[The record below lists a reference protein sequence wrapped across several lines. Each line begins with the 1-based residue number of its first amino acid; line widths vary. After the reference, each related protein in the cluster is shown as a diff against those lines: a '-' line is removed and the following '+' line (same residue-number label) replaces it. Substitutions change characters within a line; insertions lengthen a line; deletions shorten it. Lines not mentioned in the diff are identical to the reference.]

1 MHCKARHV
9 LHDLFSTNQGNGS
22 EMTFMAG
29 ATKINLKNLKT
40 QLWLDDFMQAAIW
53 RHQLYND
60 GRFELL

>member
-22 EMTFMAG
+22 EMTFVAG

-40 QLWLDDFMQAAIW
+40 QLWLDDFMQPAIW